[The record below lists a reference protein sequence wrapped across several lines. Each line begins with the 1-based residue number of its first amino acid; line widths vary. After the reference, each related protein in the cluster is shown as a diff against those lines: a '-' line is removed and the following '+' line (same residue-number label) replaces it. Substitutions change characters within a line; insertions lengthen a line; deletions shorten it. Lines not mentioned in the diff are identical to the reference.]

1 MEVYLNRIANLRK
14 VFEKNNLD
22 AFILNSYANRVYLS
36 AFESSFGWLVVSRS
50 SCFLCVDSRYE
61 EAAKKIVAKINK
73 TATDGRFIFVPIE
86 DFKKDFLSYF
96 IQKEEIKRIGFE
108 AKHLS
113 HATLNYLKKS
123 TKIKWVAT
131 FDLVENLRAIKDK
144 EEIKQIEK
152 AVEICD
158 RTFKHI
164 LGFIKP
170 GVREREIAWELERFM
185 RESGAEKAAWHPF
198 IVAVGSNSAMP
209 HYGSGLRKIK
219 KGDQV
224 QLDFGAVVA
233 GYASDFSRVVF
244 VGNPDDTQKKI
255 YTLVSQALE
264 LGKEII
270 QKKTAAGR
278 VDEKVKEWLRS
289 KSDHI
294 YRHGLGHGVGLEIHE
309 KPTLYIGRAEKLQA
323 GNVFTIEPGIYIPLW
338 GGVRLEDVVI
348 LTDNRLQTITKSPLS
363 LKEVII

>member
-1 MEVYLNRIANLRK
+1 
-14 VFEKNNLD
+14 
-22 AFILNSYANRVYLS
+22 
-36 AFESSFGWLVVSRS
+36 
-50 SCFLCVDSRYE
+50 
-61 EAAKKIVAKINK
+61 
-73 TATDGRFIFVPIE
+73 
-86 DFKKDFLSYF
+86 
-96 IQKEEIKRIGFE
+96 
-108 AKHLS
+108 
-113 HATLNYLKKS
+113 
-123 TKIKWVAT
+123 
-131 FDLVENLRAIKDK
+131 
-144 EEIKQIEK
+144 
-152 AVEICD
+152 
-158 RTFKHI
+158 
-164 LGFIKP
+164 
-170 GVREREIAWELERFM
+170 M

-209 HYGSGLRKIK
+209 HYGSRFTKI
-219 KGDQV
+219 
-224 QLDFGAVVA
+224 
-233 GYASDFSRVVF
+233 
-244 VGNPDDTQKKI
+244 KI
-255 YTLVSQALE
+255 YTLVTQALK